1 MPPDP
6 DDTLRELFGDPID
19 VYTDAEALADGM
31 LVDLSPFG
39 LHFRGRLVNRITGGL
54 WADLQPFAA
63 GPRDLARTLRTKLRY
78 AYYKGDIWQVPPG
91 LWLIANE
98 IGGWTL
104 MRPEDY

>member
-19 VYTDAEALADGM
+19 VYTDADALADGL
-31 LVDLSPFG
+31 LVDLTPLG

-54 WADLQPFAA
+54 WADLRPFLNETTTLA
-63 GPRDLARTLRTKLRY
+63 GTLRTKLRY
-78 AYYKGDIWQVPPG
+78 AYCKGDIWQVPPG
-91 LWLIANE
+91 LWLIENE
-98 IGGWTL
+98 VGGWTV